1 MCLLKISYTNVVVFP
16 KFTLQGP
23 EDSKF
28 ILNFNSFKVEAT
40 GSGECVSAVEIRS
53 RLPGQPEIKYVFEQ
67 EI

>member
-1 MCLLKISYTNVVVFP
+1 
-16 KFTLQGP
+16 
-23 EDSKF
+23 
-28 ILNFNSFKVEAT
+28 LNFNSFKVEAT